1 MANIVVDT
9 IIKVVGADIR
19 NYIEGKVQWQ
29 EGNKPKLQERGGVYG
44 IAIKLATSEA
54 EEFFLQH
61 KDEKKDL
68 NFYDWIP
75 LGEKG
80 LENYYP
86 LYWGKDIN
94 LGFRLF
100 EHMKSSKSTASVQ
113 LDQRTD
119 LIGRDIIYGAVFCS
133 KNAENEK
140 LLRQKYPDI
149 FKTKKLKME

>member
-1 MANIVVDT
+1 M
-9 IIKVVGADIR
+9 R
-19 NYIEGKVQWQ
+19 Q
-29 EGNKPKLQERGGVYG
+29 
-44 IAIKLATSEA
+44 
-54 EEFFLQH
+54 

-68 NFYDWIP
+68 KFKEWKP
-75 LGEKG
+75 LDDKGSEK
-80 LENYYP
+80 YYP

-100 EHMKSSKSTASVQ
+100 EHMKSSKSTESVQ

-140 LLRQKYPDI
+140 LLRQRYPDI
-149 FKTKKLKME
+149 FKTKKLKIQ